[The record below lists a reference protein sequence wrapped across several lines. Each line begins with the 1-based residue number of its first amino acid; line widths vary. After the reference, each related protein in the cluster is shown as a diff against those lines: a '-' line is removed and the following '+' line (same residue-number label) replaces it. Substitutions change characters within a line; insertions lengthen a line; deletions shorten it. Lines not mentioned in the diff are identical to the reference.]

1 MKMKKILSLVLCM
14 TLFSCCWMGFG
25 GKSSAVEGEH
35 PSGGYKVEAEAADS
49 VTDQSDKLIS
59 PIILED
65 SAASG
70 GKAMGSTNGKGY
82 IFKDVPQSNSIT
94 MRYAS
99 TNTSSVSV
107 FIEKNGS
114 FERLGSIQFST
125 TQSWEF
131 KKAWNAVSEVL
142 FIPEGST
149 IKLVPDADVN
159 LDYFIFHSSPLYT
172 EKDLS
177 EAVCLAY
184 QAELENCGEV
194 DDIYSYTGKAVQMKK
209 GSKVSFSIPEG
220 LKCNVINIRGSGKNL
235 IVKVI
240 SENGEGSVS
249 FDTEVGDYK
258 MYGVLIPASEAPGKI
273 TIALDSSSPDESIF
287 HLDAV
292 TMNAK
297 SEADVVTVRS
307 GADTP
312 ENGGRSE
319 ILLDGI
325 WECDASVYM
334 TRKELPDSVPEDLTF
349 NNAICVPG
357 LWDLADLSMGDYK
370 DKAFWYKKTVIFE
383 EAPDYQVILKIDRA
397 YYGRYIFVNGTFV
410 EEYEYNYTN
419 SFTDISEY
427 LVQGENEIVIMLGNS
442 TQQRSDS
449 SCKGHVLSDSE
460 KEYEY
465 PGIVDHVSLILNQSP
480 WVHSVQVAP
489 DLQNGSVALQP
500 MIKNNSDIV
509 VEAAVEY
516 RVYAIGV
523 LKNGALQQERTLVGT
538 ARTERQAFVSG
549 EDTVLNEV
557 VTIEDFN
564 DSMLWTVDSPYLFEI
579 EVDTGSDVLVKRFGM
594 RTFCF
599 DSETKLPLLNGT
611 VTYLR
616 GTNVV
621 INRFFEDPNRAQ
633 HPWEKE
639 WIRAFYAECK
649 DTNWNSLRFHLGSA
663 PSDWYDIADEV
674 GFLISDEYAW
684 FSGCRDS
691 CTERTIRPEIHAWI
705 EEKNTHP
712 SIIIWDMQNE
722 DIASTTNS
730 FVKKNRDYDI
740 QNRPWDNGWSK
751 PLSETDPFECHP
763 YLLCA
768 GFEFDQLNEFSTSYE
783 NPTSIIPE
791 GFAPLNPK
799 ILNEYGS
806 IWLNREGNATTAG
819 MQAYYD
825 QIQRDNTAEDRIRIY
840 ADAVGRITEF
850 WRSGRHFAGIQQFCA
865 LTYSKPTGEA
875 VTGDILM
882 PDLSTPKFRPEIKEK
897 FRNAFAPL
905 GISIN
910 EWSEVCERGTDRT
923 IPVTLVN
930 DYNDVVDNLIVTL
943 KIYKENSNRAVKKY
957 TKNVSLKAA
966 GDEKGG
972 DRQEIHFDISLPGS
986 RTDKFRVVAEYE
998 FNGETV
1004 RSERVW
1010 TIVGGDITE
1019 LPGWAIA
1026 SICAGGAAV
1035 IAVVVI
1041 IIAKS
1046 RKKRA
1051 AKD

>member
-410 EEYEYNYTN
+410 EE
-419 SFTDISEY
+419 
-427 LVQGENEIVIMLGNS
+427 L
-442 TQQRSDS
+442 
-449 SCKGHVLSDSE
+449 
-460 KEYEY
+460 
-465 PGIVDHVSLILNQSP
+465 
-480 WVHSVQVAP
+480 
-489 DLQNGSVALQP
+489 
-500 MIKNNSDIV
+500 
-509 VEAAVEY
+509 
-516 RVYAIGV
+516 
-523 LKNGALQQERTLVGT
+523 
-538 ARTERQAFVSG
+538 
-549 EDTVLNEV
+549 
-557 VTIEDFN
+557 
-564 DSMLWTVDSPYLFEI
+564 
-579 EVDTGSDVLVKRFGM
+579 
-594 RTFCF
+594 
-599 DSETKLPLLNGT
+599 
-611 VTYLR
+611 
-616 GTNVV
+616 
-621 INRFFEDPNRAQ
+621 
-633 HPWEKE
+633 
-639 WIRAFYAECK
+639 
-649 DTNWNSLRFHLGSA
+649 
-663 PSDWYDIADEV
+663 
-674 GFLISDEYAW
+674 
-684 FSGCRDS
+684 
-691 CTERTIRPEIHAWI
+691 
-705 EEKNTHP
+705 
-712 SIIIWDMQNE
+712 
-722 DIASTTNS
+722 
-730 FVKKNRDYDI
+730 
-740 QNRPWDNGWSK
+740 
-751 PLSETDPFECHP
+751 
-763 YLLCA
+763 
-768 GFEFDQLNEFSTSYE
+768 
-783 NPTSIIPE
+783 
-791 GFAPLNPK
+791 
-799 ILNEYGS
+799 
-806 IWLNREGNATTAG
+806 
-819 MQAYYD
+819 
-825 QIQRDNTAEDRIRIY
+825 
-840 ADAVGRITEF
+840 
-850 WRSGRHFAGIQQFCA
+850 
-865 LTYSKPTGEA
+865 
-875 VTGDILM
+875 
-882 PDLSTPKFRPEIKEK
+882 
-897 FRNAFAPL
+897 
-905 GISIN
+905 
-910 EWSEVCERGTDRT
+910 
-923 IPVTLVN
+923 
-930 DYNDVVDNLIVTL
+930 
-943 KIYKENSNRAVKKY
+943 
-957 TKNVSLKAA
+957 
-966 GDEKGG
+966 
-972 DRQEIHFDISLPGS
+972 
-986 RTDKFRVVAEYE
+986 YE
-998 FNGETV
+998 FFY
-1004 RSERVW
+1004 
-1010 TIVGGDITE
+1010 
-1019 LPGWAIA
+1019 
-1026 SICAGGAAV
+1026 
-1035 IAVVVI
+1035 
-1041 IIAKS
+1041 
-1046 RKKRA
+1046 
-1051 AKD
+1051 